1 MTIILR
7 FYRCVYKFYI
17 IFATAMEQQRVI
29 FSENLRQTLEQEGL
43 NKNPASTGF
52 HLCYLDKVANIS
64 L

>member
-1 MTIILR
+1 MKCTRDKYLIGIAFR
-7 FYRCVYKFYI
+7 AHGRDDVEF
-17 IFATAMEQQRVI
+17 M
-29 FSENLRQTLEQEGL
+29 RQTLEQEGL